1 MARKIDAGARHLIA
15 LDLDGTVL
23 DHDTGF
29 VSDDSNFAGTGTM
42 PGAGDDAHGG
52 RIAPEIK
59 RAIQKLHEAG
69 HEVVIATGRSVDATL
84 PIVERLG
91 IRPDWVIAANGA
103 VTLRRDPLATRAYRH
118 EFVESFDPTEV
129 LKRIRKQLFG
139 ARYAVEL
146 ADGGFLYTQ
155 PIPAGTLPAKQT
167 QVEFEGLLGVQASR
181 VVVVSPDGE
190 LEEYLSIVERLGLAH
205 VSYSVGNAF
214 WLDIAPDGVTKASA
228 LERVMNREGLHASRV
243 FAAGDGR
250 NDIEMLRWA
259 AKHGDAVAM
268 GQALPEVQ
276 AAAGRVTG
284 GITEDGLLT
293 ALRDRFPELLAAEAE
308 NVDA

>member
-1 MARKIDAGARHLIA
+1 MTHKLDPAKRHLIA

-23 DHDTGF
+23 DHDSEG
-29 VSDDSNFAGTGTM
+29 SG
-42 PGAGDDAHGG
+42 GAGDDPTGG
-52 RIAPEIK
+52 RIAPEI
-59 RAIQKLHEAG
+59 RAAICALHEAG

-103 VTLRRDPLATRAYRH
+103 VTLKRDPLATRAYRR
-118 EFVESFDPTEV
+118 EYVEAFDPSEA
-129 LKRIRKQLFG
+129 LKRIRKHLFS

-167 QVEFEGLLGVQASR
+167 QVTFDELLGVQASR
-181 VVVVSPDGE
+181 VVVVSPDGDI
-190 LEEYLSIVERLGLAH
+190 EEHVSIVESLGLAH
-205 VSYSVGNAF
+205 VSYSVGTAF

-228 LERVMNREGLHASRV
+228 IERVMNREGMLPANV

-250 NDIEMLRWA
+250 NDIDMLRWA
-259 AKHGDAVAM
+259 AKHGYSVAM
-268 GQALPEVQ
+268 GQALPEVKES
-276 AAAGRVTG
+276 AGRVTG
-284 GITEDGLLT
+284 SVAEDGLLD
-293 ALRDRFPELLAAEAE
+293 ALRDRFPALLGA
-308 NVDA
+308 